1 MTAEIWDELG
11 TTMRGLRRAAGQS
24 LRQVEKDSG
33 IGRGT
38 LSQIENGKARASR
51 RAVDWYD
58 NHLGGDG
65 LLASMYGEARGAH
78 RQEPAG
84 HPSEAAVQDGDA
96 FAVLACTV
104 PTGAVVEA
112 GAHLDVIWTV
122 VNSGRVHWQGR
133 RLARVGTHRALRL
146 INSDPWVSLPDCAAG
161 ERAHARA
168 TIAVPELP
176 GTLAAY
182 WQIVDDRG
190 RPCFRAPSLIA
201 LIVTAVADAG
211 ELDARAYG

>member
-11 TTMRGLRRAAGQS
+11 TTMRALRRSSGQS
-24 LRQVEKDSG
+24 LRRVEKDSG

-58 NHLGGDG
+58 THLGGDG

-78 RQEPAG
+78 RHEPTG
-84 HPSEAAVQDGDA
+84 HPSEVAVQDGDA
-96 FAVLACTV
+96 FAVLDCSL
-104 PTGAVVEA
+104 PMGAVIEA
-112 GAHLDVIWTV
+112 GARLEVTWTV
-122 VNSGRVHWQGR
+122 ANSGRVHWQSR

-146 INSDPWVSLPDCAAG
+146 INSDPWVALPDCAPG
-161 ERAHARA
+161 ERAQAGVA
-168 TIAVPELP
+168 VSVPELP

-201 LIVTAVADAG
+201 LVVTAVAG
-211 ELDARAYG
+211 ELEVPAFG

>member
-11 TTMRGLRRAAGQS
+11 TTMRVLRRSAEQS

-58 NHLGGDG
+58 THLGGDG

-78 RQEPAG
+78 RHEPTG
-84 HPSEAAVQDGDA
+84 HPSEVAVQDGDA
-96 FAVLACTV
+96 FVVIDCSV
-104 PTGAVVEA
+104 PMGAAVEA
-112 GAHLDVIWTV
+112 GARVEVTWTV
-122 VNSGRVHWQGR
+122 GNAGRVRWQGR
-133 RLARVGTHRALRL
+133 RLARVGTHRAVRL
-146 INSDPWVSLPDCAAG
+146 INSDPWVPLPECAAG
-161 ERAHARA
+161 EHAQVRVPI
-168 TIAVPELP
+168 TVPELP

-190 RPCFRAPSLIA
+190 RRCFRAPSLVP
-201 LIVTAVADAG
+201 LIVTALADAA
-211 ELDARAYG
+211 ELGARAFG